1 MNNFIIISIL
11 IFVCFL
17 IMAHVKNIEKEM
29 EFQNEINRLMTD
41 RIDAISK
48 QLDVIAEMVDLE
60 SKRLDIYK
68 NDNDD
73 NDDWWKKS

>member
-1 MNNFIIISIL
+1 
-11 IFVCFL
+11 
-17 IMAHVKNIEKEM
+17 MAHVKNIEKEM